1 MAIIND
7 MQLGEALKKLM
18 GNENYKFRFLRDDQY
33 SYSTVLE
40 NGDKIT
46 VEYFANKNSARK
58 EDGDILH
65 DVYDI
70 KISRETPS
78 GDITFRKMTD
88 AEFVKEYLTRG
99 ETGYVASDKILEYG
113 SPLNEEDV
121 DQNPNYESLPEDE
134 ASSEEVS
141 EDNQAED
148 ERIDGTIQAPDDSKA
163 LSEEPIPINTV
174 IEKAR
179 AEGYNIEPGF
189 LGGYSYYR
197 YLNGIVY
204 CYNGDTLANEMKLS
218 KLNSV
223 SLRIQNEDIEGLT
236 NTEFDTE
243 AYEKLNGFSFEGA
256 KSKNREIDIN
266 DIKNVRDKNCEM
278 IGYFQEDITI
288 TSNKITDAYAS
299 INPLTKEELK
309 NKGYSV
315 DDLNEYFFE
324 AYKKLVNNKLNS
336 IVSNLNNII
345 SENVEIDN
353 GGAGATTREYHSYT
367 PSGSGGSSDTPSS
380 NPDDTINNI
389 EKVPNYDEVMTK
401 YSSVIVATVL
411 FNEITPLFEKIGDT
425 TSVQSVQNSEIYKLM
440 GIVKS
445 EDGKYY
451 YQVID
456 SNTGRIYLAD
466 INSNATLK
474 WDELGERKA
483 IEVVGDSAFVLKSTN
498 EGDNMLERVASK
510 GDVYLVNGD
519 KINVDGID
527 YYSINDN
534 ETGNTAFMPVS
545 DSITDPK
552 LIGEIVKPVV
562 GEVAK

>member
-1 MAIIND
+1 MSKPNIPISEA
-7 MQLGEALKKLM
+7 QLNAALKEEGFNLYESGKEFLSPFKHM
-18 GNENYKFRFLRDDQY
+18 YEFTKTDEDGTSVIISYDANDADHNLVTNESNIKITNNRSFRVDDVYAYSSELRDEGYDV
-33 SYSTVLE
+33 STKTTGTIIRTTATRTVDGITETIVMDHDEEGSGALTNQSTIKKIPGTEFVDSVLE
-40 NGDKIT
+40 GDT
-46 VEYFANKNSARK
+46 NKTWNIA
-58 EDGDILH
+58 
-65 DVYDI
+65 I
-70 KISRETPS
+70 KPNQT
-78 GDITFRKMTD
+78 
-88 AEFVKEYLTRG
+88 
-99 ETGYVASDKILEYG
+99 
-113 SPLNEEDV
+113 
-121 DQNPNYESLPEDE
+121 DQNTDYESLPEDE
-134 ASSEEVS
+134 WASEEVS
-141 EDNQAED
+141 EDNQAE
-148 ERIDGTIQAPDDSKA
+148 
-163 LSEEPIPINTV
+163 
-174 IEKAR
+174 
-179 AEGYNIEPGF
+179 
-189 LGGYSYYR
+189 
-197 YLNGIVY
+197 IVY
-204 CYNGDTLANEMKLS
+204 CYNGDTLANEIKLS
-218 KLNSV
+218 KSNSV
-223 SLRIQNEDIEGLT
+223 SLKIQNENIEGLT
-236 NTEFDTE
+236 NTEFNTE
-243 AYEKLNGFSFEGA
+243 AYENLKGFSFEGA
-256 KSKNREIDIN
+256 KSKNREVDIN
-266 DIKNVRDKNCEM
+266 DIKKVRDKNCEM
-278 IGYFQEDITI
+278 IDYFQEDITI
-288 TSNKITDAYAS
+288 TSNKITDAYTS

-345 SENVEIDN
+345 SENIEIDN
-353 GGAGATTREYHSYT
+353 NESSVRKREYNSYT
-367 PSGSGGSSDTPSS
+367 PSGGGSSSDTPSS
-380 NPDDTINNI
+380 NPNETINNI

-401 YSSVIVATVL
+401 YSSVMVATIL

-425 TSVQSVQNSEIYKLM
+425 TSIQSVQDSEIYKLM

-466 INSNATLK
+466 INSNVTLK

-483 IEVVGDSAFVLKSTN
+483 VEVVGDSAFVLKSTN

-552 LIGEIVKPVV
+552 LIGEIIKPVV

>member
-445 EDGKYY
+445 ENGKYY